1 MTTKS
6 VADMSV
12 AEFEERVRAIVTQA
26 LADLL
31 TDPDE
36 GLELSEWASAR
47 LQQSLDGVAAGE
59 PTIPLEEVAR
69 RYGLAK

>member
-6 VADMSV
+6 VADMTV

-26 LADLL
+26 LSELL
-31 TDPDE
+31 GDPDE

-47 LQQSLDGVAAGE
+47 LRKSIDDTVGGE
-59 PTIPLEEVAR
+59 PTTPLKEVAR
-69 RYGLAK
+69 RYGLA